1 MTDLK
6 PCPFC
11 GGEAELFTPD
21 WAKSHLTGAY
31 CYACH
36 ATCGTFDENDAVVI
50 AAWNENAYEAELDA
64 LRARVAEL
72 EAAQR
77 WIPVTERLPE
87 ENRLV
92 QVYNGSVTCGILR
105 EPQIIGGGWMIAFDY
120 SGVLEFQFPV
130 THWMPLPQPPE
141 KEK

>member
-6 PCPFC
+6 LCPFC
-11 GGEAELFTPD
+11 GDTYAVIYTTLEDGYCAECLE
-21 WAKSHLTGAY
+21 
-31 CYACH
+31 CH
-36 ATCGTFDENDAVVI
+36 AKTDWFSTKAEAI
-50 AAWNENAYEAELDA
+50 AAWNR
-64 LRARVAEL
+64 RADG
-72 EAAQR
+72 

-141 KEK
+141 VK